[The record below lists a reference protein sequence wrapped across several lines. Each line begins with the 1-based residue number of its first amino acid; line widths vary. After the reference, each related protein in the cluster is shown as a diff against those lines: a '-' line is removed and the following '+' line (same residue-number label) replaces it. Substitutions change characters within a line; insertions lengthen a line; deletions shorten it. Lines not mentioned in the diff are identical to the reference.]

1 MVKNKDFA
9 NDYPESIRIIR
20 YEDMSTNP
28 IDTTHEIYDFIE
40 MELSPSIEQFL
51 QKSTSKQDKAENH
64 SPGFEFMQV
73 YSTSR
78 NAKQSMN
85 GWRTKIDINL
95 LKRIQEFGHFLTN
108 QGLALKYHDK
118 LNSDKI
124 LSRTTVMFH

>member
-1 MVKNKDFA
+1 MVNNKDFA
-9 NDYPESIRIIR
+9 DDYPESIRIIR

-40 MELSPSIEQFL
+40 MELSPSIESFL
-51 QKSTSKQDKAENH
+51 QKSTSNQDKAENH

-95 LKRIQEFGHFLTN
+95 LKRIQELVTF
-108 QGLALKYHDK
+108 
-118 LNSDKI
+118 
-124 LSRTTVMFH
+124 

>member
-1 MVKNKDFA
+1 
-9 NDYPESIRIIR
+9 
-20 YEDMSTNP
+20 MSTDP

-51 QKSTSKQDKAENH
+51 QKSTSNQDKAENH

-85 GWRTKIDINL
+85 GWRMKIDINL
-95 LKRIQEFGHFLTN
+95 LKRIQEFGYFNELAIVTHFTW
-108 QGLALKYHDK
+108 
-118 LNSDKI
+118 
-124 LSRTTVMFH
+124 LS